1 MSQKRRKRRRIKSDS
16 KTFFREYNFEILVLG
31 LFTLGFFLLWEK
43 WNIKA
48 LAWGFVTQIVQSVV
62 IFIRDISIRIGN
74 VISRVE
80 TSDLIGIILILI
92 GIILIMHR
100 ARYRIIDNHPNLTS
114 CPKCDAG
121 LRRGHRKTNHI
132 IQGFVFFC
140 KIKRFKCRSCSFD
153 GVAMIEE
160 KK

>member
-1 MSQKRRKRRRIKSDS
+1 MIQKRRKRKRIKSGG
-16 KTFFREYNFEILVLG
+16 KTFYQEYNFEILVLG

-43 WNIKA
+43 WNIKV
-48 LAWGFVTQIVQSVV
+48 LTWGFVTQIVQSVV
-62 IFIRDISIRIGN
+62 IFIRDISVRIGN
-74 VISRVE
+74 VISGVE

-100 ARYRIIDNHPNLTS
+100 ARHRIIDNHPNLTS

-121 LRRGHRKTNHI
+121 LRRVHRKAMNK
-132 IQGFVFFC
+132 IQGWFYLC

-153 GVAMIEE
+153 GIAMIEG